1 MLNTTDK
8 WLTTDSKSSKAVST
22 FHFSGGQGR
31 WLKDMRGKFIRDE
44 NRRLKQTFASFSS
57 QLCLSDIY

>member
-1 MLNTTDK
+1 MTKKKKILNTTDK

-31 WLKDMRGKFIRDE
+31 WLKDMKGNSLEMEIDG
-44 NRRLKQTFASFSS
+44 
-57 QLCLSDIY
+57 